1 MYLDEST
8 LSSTIYINTLTLTCS
23 VLDPNRE
30 MGTDPGIEENTT
42 KNIRILY
49 YFLNKSLFWLIYMN
63 IKLINDKKKCSF
75 DYHIF
80 EKEFS

>member
-23 VLDPNRE
+23 VVDPNRE
-30 MGTDPGIEENTT
+30 MERPGTDPGIEENTT

-49 YFLNKSLFWLIYMN
+49 FFK
-63 IKLINDKKKCSF
+63 INHF
-75 DYHIF
+75 F
-80 EKEFS
+80 G

>member
-23 VLDPNRE
+23 VVDPNRE
-30 MGTDPGIEENTT
+30 MGTDPSIEENTT

-49 YFLNKSLFWLIYMN
+49 YFF
-63 IKLINDKKKCSF
+63 
-75 DYHIF
+75 
-80 EKEFS
+80 